1 MMKKLLI
8 ALCTMSLA
16 INATASTLTQW
27 PSAITAEAVPRSEY
41 PRPQF
46 QRTDWL
52 CLNGTWNFDFDFGLS
67 GHERG
72 WQNVTSLERQI
83 TVPFCPES
91 QLSGIGY
98 TDFIPAVWYQ
108 REISIPTEWAG
119 RQVRLNFGASDYE
132 THVFIDGHEV
142 GTHYGTG
149 SSFSF
154 DISRQVKPGT
164 RHNLVVWVKD
174 DLRGGHQLGGKQ
186 SERLNSYG
194 CMYTRTTGIWQ
205 TVWLEPVDAEG
216 LQSVFAVP
224 DIDQQ
229 QLVVHPR
236 FYKESATNRLTVKVY
251 DGKRMVAQTSVG
263 CSNGAVAVLPIKKP
277 KLWSPESPFLYD
289 VTYEVSNATGA
300 VIDRV
305 QSYAGMRKVHV
316 AGGYFYLNNQP
327 YYQRLVLDQGFY
339 PDGIWTAPT
348 DEALRHDIELAKA
361 VGFNGARLHQK
372 SFEERYY
379 YWADRLGYLTWGE
392 SASWGIDVN
401 SNLSARNF
409 LAEWTELVERD
420 RNHPS
425 LVTWTPFNETWG
437 CNGSGVYNRM
447 IEDVYRITKAID
459 PTRPVNDA
467 SGDGHVRTDIWAVHD
482 YERDH
487 DRLIE
492 HFTFHEGRE
501 PYRNQGDKPYLAKY
515 DGQPYMVDEFGGLPW
530 IRPEE
535 REGSW
540 GYGQN
545 IDDIEEF
552 YRLLE
557 GEVDALKACP
567 NVVGFCYTQIT
578 DVEQEKNGIYYYD
591 RRPKFDTARLKTI
604 FERIPS
610 VITDIK
616 RLPVYQHAH

>member
-1 MMKKLLI
+1 MKHYLLTLF
-8 ALCTMSLA
+8 AVLAPLCLM
-16 INATASTLTQW
+16 
-27 PSAITAEAVPRSEY
+27 AVPRAEY

-46 QRTDWL
+46 ERTEWL
-52 CLNGTWNFDFDFGLS
+52 NLNGQWNFAFDFGQT
-67 GHERG
+67 GRQRD
-72 WQNVTSLERQI
+72 WQKATSFDKKI

-91 QLSGIGY
+91 PLSGIGY

-108 REISIPTEWAG
+108 RTIDIPASWQG

-132 THVFIDGHEV
+132 THVFVDGHEV
-142 GTHYGTG
+142 GAHYGSG

-154 DISRQVKPGT
+154 DITKQAQPGT
-164 RHNLVVWVKD
+164 SHNLVVWVKD
-174 DLRGGHQLGGKQ
+174 DLRGGHQTGGKQ
-186 SERLNSYG
+186 SEQFHSYG
-194 CMYTRTTGIWQ
+194 CLYTRTTGIWQ
-205 TVWLEPVDAEG
+205 TVWLEPVDREG

-236 FYKESATNRLTVKVY
+236 FFRESGAGKLTVRVF
-251 DGKRMVAQTSVG
+251 DGKCQVAAATVS
-263 CSNGAVAVLPIKKP
+263 CSNGSVVVLPVRKP

-289 VTYEVSNATGA
+289 VVYEVSRDGR
-300 VIDRV
+300 VIDRI
-305 QSYAGMRKVHV
+305 QSYVGMRKVHV
-316 AGGYFYLNNQP
+316 ERGYFYLNNQP

-348 DEALRHDIELAKA
+348 DEALCRDIELAKA
-361 VGFNGARLHQK
+361 AGFNGARLHQK

-379 YWADRLGYLTWGE
+379 YWADRLGYITWGE
-392 SASWGIDVN
+392 SASWGMDVN
-401 SNLSARNF
+401 SDLSARNF

-425 LVTWTPFNETWG
+425 LVTWTPMNETWG
-437 CNGSGVYNRM
+437 SSGSGVYSRM
-447 IEDVYRITKAID
+447 VEDIYRLTKAID
-459 PTRPVNDA
+459 PTRPVNDV
-467 SGDGHVRTDIWAVHD
+467 SGDGHVRTDIWAVHN
-482 YERDH
+482 YERDPKK
-487 DRLIE
+487 LIAQ
-492 HFTFHEGRE
+492 FAFHKGRE
-501 PYRNQGDKPYLAKY
+501 PYRNQADKPYLARF

-535 REGSW
+535 RSTSW

-545 IDDIEEF
+545 IDDTEDF
-552 YRLLE
+552 YRLLQ
-557 GEVDALKACP
+557 GEVDALRACP

-591 RRPKFDTARLKTI
+591 RTPKFDTARIRAI

-610 VITDIK
+610 VIANPVP
-616 RLPVYQHAH
+616 LPVYK